1 MDDVIVVGGGPVG
14 SYTAYLLA
22 DSGLQVSL
30 FEEDGEVGENVVC
43 TGIIGKAS
51 FERLDLPRKTILSQ
65 IKSVVFF
72 SPALI
77 PLNLAFPNTIAY
89 VVDRNAFDKE
99 LLRRAK
105 GKGVDIKLGR
115 RVEKLKVCKDFVE
128 VETFGEDLPG
138 KQKAKVIVLATGN
151 SYKLQ
156 KNVGLAGVYNFL
168 HGAQIEVEMRGLT
181 QTEIY
186 LGNRISPGSF
196 AWAVPIGD
204 SRARMGILV
213 KSKARFYLE
222 RFLEERHKRRLKERR
237 SGILQR
243 RVANGP
249 ARKNVKDRVMV
260 VGEAAGQ
267 VKTTTGGGIAY
278 GLLCSEIAAQVLKRA
293 FGKGDLSERGLYEY
307 EKIWKEKLEGELKM
321 GCLARRFFE
330 KLGDKYIDRI
340 FGFLQKSKGIM
351 KVVQENFDF
360 DYHSNLLS
368 FGINLIRKIL

>member
-51 FERLDLPRKTILSQ
+51 FERLDLPRKTIVSQ

-72 SPALI
+72 SPSLI

-138 KQKAKVIVLATGN
+138 KQKAKVILLATGN

-186 LGNRISPGSF
+186 LGNRICPGSF

-204 SRARMGILV
+204 SRARIGVLV
-213 KSKARFYLE
+213 KSKAMFYLE
-222 RFLEERHKRRLKERR
+222 RFLEERHKGRLKERKP
-237 SGILQR
+237 GILQR
-243 RVANGP
+243 RIANGP
-249 ARKNVKDRVMV
+249 VKKSVKDRVMV

-293 FGKGDLSERGLYEY
+293 LGKGDLSERGLYEY

-321 GCLARRFFE
+321 GSLARRFFE

-340 FGFLQKSKGIM
+340 FGLLQKSKGIM

-368 FGINLIRKIL
+368 SGIDLIKKII